1 MNRAFLY
8 NVSANVMTFFLM
20 MLMSVCLTPYIV
32 HTLGVEAFGL
42 IHLTQNMINY
52 LSVITASLS
61 AVVVRFFSVA
71 AHKGEMEQAQR
82 YLASYFVSSLF
93 LSIGLF
99 LLCLFMSQ
107 QLVDWLHVPAH
118 LAKDTQIAFVLGGL
132 LFMLNFVMSGI
143 GAAPFY
149 ANKLYVSSVGQA
161 IQMFGRALVIVL
173 LFTVTTP
180 AIWHIPLAAV
190 MGSFA
195 ALGMGLYYFKKLIPW
210 FSFKWRYV
218 SLSSSLTLVRSGVW
232 HSFEQMGILL
242 FLQID
247 LLMTNLL
254 IGAEATGQYA
264 AILQFPLLLRTLA
277 GTLAVVF
284 APTITKLYS
293 NQDEQG
299 LIQYA
304 ANAMKWSGLFVAFPA
319 ALLGGL
325 AGPLMLL
332 WLGPAFEELKWL
344 LMIHAAYLCFTLM
357 FLPLTYVP
365 TAFNRFKVP
374 AVVTLIL
381 GGSNVLLAYG
391 LTHLLQLGLYG
402 IASAGAVV
410 LLMKNIVFLPLYTAK
425 ITKQK
430 STIFYKHT
438 VVPLFGALFIWGIC
452 AGIQA
457 VYDVTRWWE
466 LFCIGGICF
475 VLYLGYLYQFAGTKQ
490 ERIQLMRKVKQAAI
504 ERSVSR

>member
-8 NVSANVMTFFLM
+8 NVSANLMTFVLM

-71 AHKGEMEQAQR
+71 AHKGEMEKAQR
-82 YLASYFVSSLF
+82 YLASYFVSSIC
-93 LSIGLF
+93 LSIILF
-99 LLCLFMSQ
+99 LLVVLWAQ
-107 QLVDWLHVPAH
+107 QLVEWLHVPVH
-118 LAKDTQIAFVLGGL
+118 LAKDTQIAFMLGGL

-143 GAAPFY
+143 GAAPFF
-149 ANKLYVSSVGQA
+149 ANKLYVSSALQA
-161 IQMFGRALVIVL
+161 IQTFVRALVIVM
-173 LFTVTTP
+173 LFTWTTP
-180 AIWHIPLAAV
+180 TIWHIPLAAIIGSLAA
-190 MGSFA
+190 MGI
-195 ALGMGLYYFKKLIPW
+195 GIYYFKKLIPW
-210 FSFKWRYV
+210 FSFKWRHV

-247 LLMTNLL
+247 LLMTNVL

-284 APTITKLYS
+284 APTITRFYS
-293 NQDEQG
+293 NHDKEG

-304 ANAMKWSGLFVAFPA
+304 ASAIKWSGLFVAFPA

-344 LMIHAAYLCFTLM
+344 LMIHAAYLCLTLM

-365 TAFNRFKVP
+365 TAFNRLKVP

-381 GGSNVLLAYG
+381 GASNVLLAYG
-391 LTHLLQLGLYG
+391 LTHMLKLGLYG
-402 IASAGAVV
+402 IASAGAIV
-410 LLMKNIVFLPLYTAK
+410 LLIKNIVFLPFYTSQ

-430 STIFYKHT
+430 RTIFYKHT
-438 VVPLFGALFIWGIC
+438 MVPLAGALLIWGIC

-457 VYDVTRWWE
+457 VYHVTSWWE
-466 LFCIGGICF
+466 LFCIAGLCF
-475 VLYLGYLYQFAGTKQ
+475 IVYLGYLYLFAGTKQ
-490 ERIQLMRKVKQAAI
+490 ERVQLMRKMKQAAA
-504 ERSVSR
+504 ERAVTR

>member
-8 NVSANVMTFFLM
+8 NISANLITFVLM

-71 AHKGEMEQAQR
+71 AHKGEMEKAQS
-82 YLASYFVSSLF
+82 YLASYFVSAILLSISLF
-93 LSIGLF
+93 SACLLLSK
-99 LLCLFMSQ
+99 
-107 QLVDWLHVPAH
+107 QLVDWLHVPGH
-118 LAKDTQIAFVLGGL
+118 LAQDTQIAFIFGGL

-149 ANKLYVSSVGQA
+149 ANKLYISSAGQA
-161 IQMFGRALVIVL
+161 VQMFCRALSIVL
-173 LFTVTTP
+173 LFTFATP
-180 AIWHIPLAAV
+180 NIWHIPLAAV
-190 MGSFA
+190 IGSIAAMGFA
-195 ALGMGLYYFKKLIPW
+195 LYYFKKLIPW

-254 IGAEATGQYA
+254 MGAEATGQYA

-284 APTITKLYS
+284 APTITKFYS
-293 NQDEQG
+293 NQDEEG
-299 LIQYA
+299 LVQYA
-304 ANAMKWSGLFVAFPA
+304 AKAIKWSGLFVAFPA

-325 AGPLMLL
+325 AGPLMQL
-332 WLGPAFEELKWL
+332 WLGPAYEELKWL
-344 LMIHAAYLCFTLM
+344 LMIHAAYLCVTLM

-365 TAFNRFKVP
+365 TAFNRLKVP
-374 AVVTLIL
+374 AVVTLVL
-381 GGSNVLLAYG
+381 GVSNVLLAYG
-391 LTHLLQLGLYG
+391 LTQVFQLGLYG

-410 LLMKNIVFLPLYTAK
+410 LLIKNVMFLPFYTSK
-425 ITKQK
+425 ITKQRRA
-430 STIFYKHT
+430 IFYKQT
-438 VVPLFGALFIWGIC
+438 AVPFMGGLFIWGIC
-452 AGIQA
+452 AGIQL
-457 VYDVTRWWE
+457 VYQVTSWGE
-466 LFCIGGICF
+466 MLCIGGICF
-475 VLYLGYLYQFAGTKQ
+475 ILYMGYLYLFAGTKQ
-490 ERIQLMRKVKQAAI
+490 ERIQLIRKVKQAAA
-504 ERSVSR
+504 EQAVSR

>member
-8 NVSANVMTFFLM
+8 NVSANLMTFVLM

-71 AHKGEMEQAQR
+71 AHKGEMEKAQR
-82 YLASYFVSSLF
+82 YLASYFVSSIF
-93 LSIGLF
+93 LSISLF
-99 LLCLFMSQ
+99 LLCIVLSQ
-107 QLVDWLHVPAH
+107 QMVDWLHVPVH
-118 LAKDTQIAFVLGGL
+118 LVKDTQIAFILGGL

-149 ANKLYVSSVGQA
+149 ANKLYVSSAGQA
-161 IQMFGRALVIVL
+161 IQMFCRALVIVL
-173 LFTVTTP
+173 LFTLTTP
-180 AIWHIPLAAV
+180 TIWHIPLAAV
-190 MGSFA
+190 IGSLAAMGV
-195 ALGMGLYYFKKLIPW
+195 GIYYFKKLIPW
-210 FSFKWRYV
+210 FSFKWRHV
-218 SLSSSLTLVRSGVW
+218 SFSSSLTLVRSGVW

-254 IGAEATGQYA
+254 MGAEATGQYA

-284 APTITKLYS
+284 APTITRFYS
-293 NQDEQG
+293 NQDKQG
-299 LIQYA
+299 LVQYA
-304 ANAMKWSGLFVAFPA
+304 ASAMKWSGLFVAFPA

-344 LMIHAAYLCFTLM
+344 LMIHAAYLCLTLM

-365 TAFNRFKVP
+365 TAFNRLKVP
-374 AVVTLIL
+374 AVATLIL
-381 GGSNVLLAYG
+381 GASNVLLAYG
-391 LTHLLQLGLYG
+391 LTHMLQLGLYG
-402 IASAGAVV
+402 IASAGAIV
-410 LLMKNIVFLPLYTAK
+410 LLIKNIVFLPFYTSK

-430 STIFYKHT
+430 RTIFYKHT
-438 VVPLFGALFIWGIC
+438 LVPLVGAVLIWGVC
-452 AGIQA
+452 AGIQF
-457 VYDVTRWWE
+457 VYDVTSWWE
-466 LFCIGGICF
+466 LFCIGGLCF
-475 VLYLGYLYQFAGTKQ
+475 IVYMGYLYHFAGTKQ
-490 ERIQLMRKVKQAAI
+490 ERMQLVRKVKQAAA
-504 ERSVSR
+504 ERAVSR

>member
-8 NVSANVMTFFLM
+8 NLSANFTTFVLM
-20 MLMSVCLTPYIV
+20 MIMSVCLTPYIV

-42 IHLTQNMINY
+42 ILLTQNMMNY

-71 AHKGEMEQAQR
+71 AHKGEMEKAQSC
-82 YLASYFVSSLF
+82 LASYFVSSVL
-93 LSIGLF
+93 LSIILF
-99 LLCLFMSQ
+99 IPCLLLSKH
-107 QLVDWLHVPAH
+107 LIKWLHVPLPLAH
-118 LAKDTQIAFVLGGL
+118 DTQIAFILGGL

-149 ANKLYVSSVGQA
+149 ANKLYVSSAGQTV
-161 IQMFGRALVIVL
+161 QMFCRALSIVL
-173 LFTVTTP
+173 LFTFTTP
-180 AIWHIPLAAV
+180 NIWHIPFAAIIGSLAA
-190 MGSFA
+190 MGF
-195 ALGMGLYYFKKLIPW
+195 GIYYFKKLIPW

-218 SLSSSLTLVRSGVW
+218 SLSSCLALVRSGVW

-247 LLMTNLL
+247 LLMSNLL

-284 APTITKLYS
+284 APTITKFYS
-293 NQDEQG
+293 NQDEEG

-304 ANAMKWSGLFVAFPA
+304 ANAIKWSGLFVAFPA

-325 AGPLMLL
+325 AGPLMFL
-332 WLGPAFEELKWL
+332 WLGPVFEELKWL
-344 LMIHAAYLCFTLM
+344 LMIHAAYLCMTLM

-365 TAFNRFKVP
+365 AAFNRFKIP

-381 GGSNVLLAYG
+381 GAANVLLAYG
-391 LTHLLQLGLYG
+391 LTQMFQLGLYG
-402 IASAGAVV
+402 IASAGALV
-410 LLMKNIVFLPLYTAK
+410 LMIKNIVFLPLYTSK

-430 STIFYKHT
+430 CWIFYKHT
-438 VVPLFGALFIWGIC
+438 IVPFSGVLFIWSIC
-452 AGIQA
+452 VGIQMI
-457 VYDVTRWWE
+457 YQVTSWWE

-475 VLYLGYLYQFAGTKQ
+475 ILYMGYLYQFAGTKQ
-490 ERIQLMRKVKQAAI
+490 ERVHLVCKVKQAVAD
-504 ERSVSR
+504 RVVSR

>member
-8 NVSANVMTFFLM
+8 NISANLITFVLM

-32 HTLGVEAFGL
+32 HTIGVEAFGL

-71 AHKGEMEQAQR
+71 AHKGEREKAQG
-82 YLASYFVSSLF
+82 YLSSYFVSSIF
-93 LSIGLF
+93 LSISLVF
-99 LLCLFMSQ
+99 ICLLLSR
-107 QLVDWLHVPAH
+107 QLVDWLHVPVH
-118 LAKDTQIAFVLGGL
+118 LANDTQIAFILGGL

-161 IQMFGRALVIVL
+161 MQMLCRALVIVL
-173 LFTVTTP
+173 LFTFTTP
-180 AIWHIPLAAV
+180 TIWHIPLAAV
-190 MGSFA
+190 IGSVVAMGI
-195 ALGMGLYYFKKLIPW
+195 GIYYFKKLIPW
-210 FSFKWRYV
+210 FSFKWRHV
-218 SLSSSLTLVRSGVW
+218 SLSSSLTLVRSGIW

-284 APTITKLYS
+284 APTITKFYS

-304 ANAMKWSGLFVAFPA
+304 AKAIKWSGLFVAFPA

-325 AGPLMLL
+325 AGPLMCL

-344 LMIHAAYLCFTLM
+344 LMIHAAYLCVTLM

-365 TAFNRFKVP
+365 TAFNRFKIP
-374 AVVTLIL
+374 AVVTLLL
-381 GGSNVLLAYG
+381 GATNVLLAYG
-391 LTHLLQLGLYG
+391 FTHMLQLGLYG
-402 IASAGAVV
+402 IACAGAIV
-410 LLMKNIVFLPLYTAK
+410 LLIKNIVFLPFYTSK

-430 STIFYKHT
+430 SSIFYKYT
-438 VVPLFGALFIWGIC
+438 VVPLIGALFIWGVC
-452 AGIQA
+452 AGIQL
-457 VYDVTRWWE
+457 VYQVTTWWE
-466 LFCIGGICF
+466 LFCIGGICLI
-475 VLYLGYLYQFAGTKQ
+475 LYMCYLYQFAGTKQ
-490 ERIQLMRKVKQAAI
+490 ERMQLMRKVKQAAT
-504 ERSVSR
+504 ERAVSR

>member
-1 MNRAFLY
+1 MNRAFFY
-8 NVSANVMTFFLM
+8 NISANLITFVLM

-61 AVVVRFFSVA
+61 AVVVRFFSVV
-71 AHKGEMEQAQR
+71 AHKGEMEKAQS
-82 YLASYFVSSLF
+82 YLASYFVSAVLLSISLF
-93 LSIGLF
+93 LA
-99 LLCLFMSQ
+99 CLFMSR
-107 QLVDWLHVPAH
+107 QLVDWLHVPLH
-118 LAKDTQIAFVLGGL
+118 LTHDTQIAFILGGL

-149 ANKLYVSSVGQA
+149 ANKLYLSSAGQA
-161 IQMFGRALVIVL
+161 IQMFCRALSIVL
-173 LFTVTTP
+173 LFTFATP
-180 AIWHIPLAAV
+180 TIWHIPLAAV
-190 MGSFA
+190 IGTIAAMGFA
-195 ALGMGLYYFKKLIPW
+195 LYYFKKLIPW

-218 SLSSSLTLVRSGVW
+218 SFSSSLTLVKSGVW
-232 HSFEQMGILL
+232 HSFEQMGVLL

-284 APTITKLYS
+284 APTITKFYS
-293 NQDEQG
+293 DQDEEG
-299 LIQYA
+299 LVQYA
-304 ANAMKWSGLFVAFPA
+304 AKAIKWSGLFVAFPA

-325 AGPLMLL
+325 AGPLMQL
-332 WLGPAFEELKWL
+332 WLGPAYEEFKWL
-344 LMIHAAYLCFTLM
+344 LMIHAGYLCVTLM

-374 AVVTLIL
+374 AVVTLVL
-381 GGSNVLLAYG
+381 GGTNVLFAYG
-391 LTHLLQLGLYG
+391 LTDTFHLGLYG
-402 IASAGAVV
+402 IACAGAFV
-410 LLMKNIVFLPLYTAK
+410 LLMKNVVFLPFYTSK

-430 STIFYKHT
+430 ASVFYKKT
-438 VVPLFGALFIWGIC
+438 LVPLIGASLIWGIC
-452 AGIQA
+452 AGIQL
-457 VYDVTRWWE
+457 VYQVTSWWE
-466 LFCIGGICF
+466 LLCIGGLCF
-475 VLYLGYLYQFAGTKQ
+475 IIYMGYLYQFAGTKQ
-490 ERIQLMRKVKQAAI
+490 ERLQLMRKVKQATV
-504 ERSVSR
+504 ERAVSR